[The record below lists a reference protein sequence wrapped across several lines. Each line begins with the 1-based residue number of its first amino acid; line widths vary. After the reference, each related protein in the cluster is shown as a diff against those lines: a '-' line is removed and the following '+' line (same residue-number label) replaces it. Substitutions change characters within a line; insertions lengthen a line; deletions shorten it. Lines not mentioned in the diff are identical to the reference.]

1 MAGGLG
7 SCRIPTATSSTP
19 RCEAIGVPFELAIV
33 AGEIGSYKPAHTHW
47 EVFYETTGADRRGHV
62 HVAQSLF
69 HDIEPANELGIPSI
83 WINRLGEPDDP
94 RPTVTLP
101 GVDALADALDSLV
114 PVSALMSSLRA
125 RCPNCRTFTAVA
137 IGDGYEC
144 HRCGSTFAA
153 GLVRVPAAWG
163 SGGEGMAEGA
173 RVALPYPE
181 VAVVERDTL
190 DEQTEAIAE
199 ALPARPVAVGGCCC
213 THVGAATGVARRV
226 ERLAVIWI
234 DSHGDLNT
242 PETSPS
248 GNLWGMPFRMLLD
261 GGVVA
266 PEDAALVGARNLDP
280 PEVAFMERAGID
292 DSIDRALAGTDAA
305 YVALDLDVLDPSEV
319 DVLIPEPDGPS
330 ADEIEALLR
339 DVAGKARIAGMGVT
353 GVLATERDAALA
365 ARMLAAAGF

>member
-1 MAGGLG
+1 
-7 SCRIPTATSSTP
+7 
-19 RCEAIGVPFELAIV
+19 
-33 AGEIGSYKPAHTHW
+33 
-47 EVFYETTGADRRGHV
+47 
-62 HVAQSLF
+62 
-69 HDIEPANELGIPSI
+69 
-83 WINRLGEPDDP
+83 
-94 RPTVTLP
+94 
-101 GVDALADALDSLV
+101 
-114 PVSALMSSLRA
+114 
-125 RCPNCRTFTAVA
+125 
-137 IGDGYEC
+137 
-144 HRCGSTFAA
+144 
-153 GLVRVPAAWG
+153 
-163 SGGEGMAEGA
+163 MAEGA

-181 VAVVERDTL
+181 TAIVERDTL

-199 ALPARPVAVGGCCC
+199 ALPVRPIAVGGCCC
-213 THVGAATGVARRV
+213 THVGAAIGVARRV

-248 GNLWGMPFRMLLD
+248 GNLWGMPLRMLLD

-280 PEVAFMERAGID
+280 PEVDFMERTGID
-292 DSIDRALAGTDAA
+292 DSIDRALAGTDAV

-330 ADEIEALLR
+330 PDEIDALLR

-353 GVLATERDAALA
+353 GLLATERDTALS